1 MLDLWVTR
9 ALKHGVQLTGEVLR
23 VKWRAFAEL
32 AGVPKDEW
40 LNLSEGWCTR
50 YKGRNGLREI
60 KRHGEAGSADPQA
73 IEEER
78 RRVQEL
84 IAKLPP
90 DRGLSDKKRPGV
102 KGNKVRLTYAFT
114 SNADGSEKLK
124 PLVIGKAFKP
134 RAFGKKTGDQLG
146 FQYRNNAKA
155 WMTTAIYQEWLM
167 AWDREL
173 RLKGRRIL
181 LLQDNFA
188 GHVVPHGEGRE
199 LTNIRVE
206 NFAPNLTAHV
216 QPKDA
221 GIIRCFKAHYRKRYI
236 QRSIDRYDSGTTP
249 ADIYKIDQL
258 EAMRLADA
266 AWKEVD
272 TSTIQHCWKK
282 TGILPDSV
290 FVPDVSQNIALPISS
305 LIDSGSSSQD
315 PILRA
320 EQQVTAAL
328 NELQETGIL
337 QRSNRLGLEDLLNPV
352 EEDKHMSDETSEKDI
367 EKDICNA
374 VLAARNAI
382 ENSTLHGGHDDL
394 DDEVLVLPRPS
405 RQEALGAVSTLTRY
419 VNPMDD
425 EFARKLE
432 SLLASFGRQ
441 TRLEDISS
449 MHTTQITDY
458 YSKV

>member
-23 VKWRAFAEL
+23 AKWRAFAEL

-60 KRHGEAGSADPQA
+60 KRHGEAG
-73 IEEER
+73 
-78 RRVQEL
+78 
-84 IAKLPP
+84 LPP

-236 QRSIDRYDSGTTP
+236 QRSIDP
-249 ADIYKIDQL
+249 
-258 EAMRLADA
+258 MRLADA